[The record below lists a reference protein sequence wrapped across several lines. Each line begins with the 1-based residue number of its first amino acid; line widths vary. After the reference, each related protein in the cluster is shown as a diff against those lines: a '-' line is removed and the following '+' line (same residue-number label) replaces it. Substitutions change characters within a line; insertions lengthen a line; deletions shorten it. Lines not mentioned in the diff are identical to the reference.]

1 MSDRREIKWVGLTS
15 MTEHQKAELYKIL
28 VGQKSID
35 WGKVNDILGV
45 SGEVNYDVNELIT
58 CCGLAYCGYCA
69 LIFNPNEQYL
79 YNGGSACKPCYK
91 DAMNYAEIKFA
102 PPPSRFHSMQ
112 KYFNPIKQ
120 NEEVLKVVSLVIA
133 ENEDSNKSFEQ
144 LIAQNN
150 FILEMVGCDNNSC
163 TFANKL
169 TSDVPEINYKIK
181 LRVEFDDGVVIFE
194 SISENVEQLVIES
207 HGIGYSYVS
216 KEKYQ

>member
-1 MSDRREIKWVGLTS
+1 MSGGCKIKWVDLTS

-28 VGQKSID
+28 IGQTSID
-35 WGKVNDILGV
+35 WGKVNGILGV

-58 CCGLAYCGYCA
+58 SCGVAYCGYCA

-79 YNGGSACKPCYK
+79 YNGGSVCKPCYK
-91 DAMNYAEIKFA
+91 DAMNYADIKFA

-112 KYFNPIKQ
+112 KYFNPINK

-133 ENEDSNKSFEQ
+133 ESEDNNKCVEQ

-163 TFANKL
+163 TLTNKL
-169 TSDVPEINYKIK
+169 TSDVPEINFEIK
-181 LRVEFDDGVVIFE
+181 LRVEFEDGAVIFE